1 VIAQSSS
8 RHQVPAAP
16 WLHAQAHWCRRCQ
29 WWMRTQSAAQ
39 APSGRS
45 TKHSRLQSPGST
57 LPACRTPK
65 QQACSQR
72 QGPVSC
78 CSADAGCVWSW
89 LCSSARSKQSA
100 LHAMHASKQQRGAR
114 GGHGVLKS
122 IWMQRPAR
130 RQMRLFVSPP
140 RSIHR
145 SAGNAEASAASGSV
159 LDRLG
164 GATCAQPS
172 YVRL

>member
-1 VIAQSSS
+1 MIAQSSS

-16 WLHAQAHWCRRCQ
+16 CLHAQAHWRRRCQ

-72 QGPVSC
+72 QGPASPAVRPMRAASGR
-78 CSADAGCVWSW
+78 GCAALLAANRARCT
-89 LCSSARSKQSA
+89 LCTPRSSSR
-100 LHAMHASKQQRGAR
+100 RAR

-130 RQMRLFVSPP
+130 RQKRLFGG
-140 RSIHR
+140 IHR
-145 SAGNAEASAASGSV
+145 SAGNAEASAALGSV